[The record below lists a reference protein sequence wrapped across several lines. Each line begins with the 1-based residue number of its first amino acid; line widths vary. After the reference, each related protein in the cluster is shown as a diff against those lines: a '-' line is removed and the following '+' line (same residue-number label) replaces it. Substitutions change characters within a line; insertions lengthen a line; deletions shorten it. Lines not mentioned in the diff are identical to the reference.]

1 MPHRQPDASTPS
13 SDTLERLVA
22 LLRGDDVDA
31 AIDAGLMDAWP
42 DTCAD
47 ALDSQARALLLS
59 TRARLRTAWDARARF
74 DARNARLA
82 RRAEEREAARRVPA
96 PPPAVADTA
105 PARPALPSN
114 AAAILARAKAR
125 AAGGTP

>member
-13 SDTLERLVA
+13 PDTLERLAA
-22 LLRGDDVDA
+22 LLRDDDIDA
-31 AIDAGLMDAWP
+31 AIDVGLMGAWP

-47 ALDSQARALLLS
+47 ALDANARTLLLA

-82 RRAEEREAARRVPA
+82 RRAEERDAARRVAA
-96 PPPAVADTA
+96 PPQAVADTV